1 MIVTLDQI
9 LKYQNSVFGC
19 GYMAEDYPTRN
30 TDLNVHIS
38 NSKAKG
44 KKSAQRRIQTL
55 VYVSEVQEQTKLMS
69 D

>member
-30 TDLNVHIS
+30 TDLNVRIS
-38 NSKAKG
+38 NSKAKL
-44 KKSAQRRIQTL
+44 KKPVQRRIQTL
-55 VYVSEVQEQTKLMS
+55 VYVSKVQRQAKLIS
-69 D
+69 G